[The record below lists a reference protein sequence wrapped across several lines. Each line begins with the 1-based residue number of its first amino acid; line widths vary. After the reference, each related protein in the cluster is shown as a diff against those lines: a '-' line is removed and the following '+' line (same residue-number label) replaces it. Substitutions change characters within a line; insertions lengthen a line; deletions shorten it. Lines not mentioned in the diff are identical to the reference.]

1 MQEIN
6 GLLSGKALLKYLI
19 RKQGRMEI
27 QKNKTQNVLV
37 VTVAGRV
44 DTLTAPELEKDLLE
58 TIKGGERRILLD
70 LKALQYVSSAG
81 LRSLLI
87 LAKKLKTEGGEF
99 FITGL
104 QGPVDEVFKISGFYS
119 LFKIFE
125 STEKA
130 LSQI

>member
-1 MQEIN
+1 
-6 GLLSGKALLKYLI
+6 
-19 RKQGRMEI
+19 MEI

-44 DTLTAPELEKDLLE
+44 DTLTAPELEKDLLK
-58 TIKGGERRILLD
+58 TIKEGEKRILLD
-70 LKALQYVSSAG
+70 LKDLQYVSSAG
-81 LRSLLI
+81 LRSFLI
-87 LAKKLKTEGGEF
+87 LAKKLKAGGGEF

-125 STEKA
+125 SAEKA